1 MVPVPGVVELMRAA
15 RFEHEWL
22 SESFVAES
30 QRLAVNE
37 RSRKHHYVPQMYLD
51 RWAVNG
57 LVQPVQVDSGQM
69 HRPQPPHEVAH
80 EKNFYSLPST
90 VSTMSTPLK
99 WIEKHL
105 SRIEGT
111 CARHLGELEKW
122 GAGVVSDPA
131 LKSDLA
137 VFLGLQIT
145 RTVSSRE
152 RALVLVKGPDAAKR
166 EYLELL
172 GLDSAEIDE
181 SMNNRQPD
189 PKHEALDLMLK
200 DVQNVTARGLHLR
213 EWALY
218 RTASPLVT
226 CDDPVVLLAGPGK
239 SRTSAQVVGSSAVA
253 LYPLNPRQGLVM
265 LAPGLHHRGPY
276 LLDAAETA
284 ALNVEI
290 VAAATKTTFERP
302 GDDIAAGITVPPWPE
317 RDELDDETVAQLSAR
332 EALKVLLDA
341 VTPRTRWT
349 DSAAAPA
356 WPVPRWYGH

>member
-1 MVPVPGVVELMRAA
+1 
-15 RFEHEWL
+15 
-22 SESFVAES
+22 
-30 QRLAVNE
+30 
-37 RSRKHHYVPQMYLD
+37 MYLD

-57 LVQPVQVDSGQM
+57 LVQPVQIDSRRV

-90 VSTMSTPLK
+90 ASTMSTPLK

-111 CARHLGELEKW
+111 CARHLNELEKW
-122 GAGVVSDPA
+122 GSDVVSDPA

-145 RTVSSRE
+145 RTVANRE
-152 RALVLVKGPDAAKR
+152 RTLVLVKGPDAAKR

-172 GLDSAEIDE
+172 GLAPAEIEE
-181 SMNNRQPD
+181 SMNNRQSD

-213 EWALY
+213 EWAHY

-239 SRTSAQVVGSSAVA
+239 TRSSAQVVGTSAVA
-253 LYPLNPRQGLVM
+253 LYPLNPRQVLVM

-290 VAAATKTTFERP
+290 VAAATKTAFERP
-302 GDDIAAGITVPPWPE
+302 GDDIAAGINVPLWPKRE
-317 RDELDDETVAQLSAR
+317 ELDDETVAQLSAR
-332 EALKVLLDA
+332 EALTVLFDA

-349 DSAAAPA
+349 DSFAAPA